1 MTPPPPLRPT
11 LYLMHG
17 MWCTG
22 ETLQSLA
29 EPLRAAGFRVE
40 APTLPNHCVDAGR
53 EERGRLGRASLL
65 DYAAFHLEQIA
76 QLPPGPPP
84 VLIGHSMGGLLAQIV
99 ASRVPVSAVSLLAPA
114 APAGFN
120 LIQPCSTLATG
131 HVLAKYG
138 FWRRSQKPPRWFA
151 NYGLFHRMSREQ
163 ARAEYDKLVFESGR
177 AYAEIVF
184 WFWDKHRASMVDPRH
199 LVAPMLV
206 LSAEHDRILPPRV
219 VERVARFF
227 PQAEYEELQDLGHM
241 MFLETGGE
249 VVASRILRWLE
260 SISLYQP
267 SATQELELED
277 LAQGSPIPGL
287 AA

>member
-1 MTPPPPLRPT
+1 MPPPPSPRTP

-22 ETLQSLA
+22 DTLQSLA

-40 APTLPNHCVDAGR
+40 APTLPDHRVDINREGR
-53 EERGRLGRASLL
+53 RRLGRASLL
-65 DYAAFHLEQIA
+65 DYARFHLEQIA

-99 ASRVPVSAVSLLAPA
+99 ASRVPVSAVGLLAPA

-120 LIQPCSTLATG
+120 LIQPSSTVATS
-131 HVLAKYG
+131 HVLAKYA
-138 FWRRSQKPPRWFA
+138 FWRRTQKPPRWLA
-151 NYGLFHRMSREQ
+151 HYGLFHRMTRAQ
-163 ARAEYDKLVFESGR
+163 AREEYDKLVWESGR

-227 PQAEYEELQDLGHM
+227 PQAEYEEMPDLGHM
-241 MFLETGGE
+241 MFLEPGGE
-249 VVASRILRWLE
+249 IVASRILRWLE

-267 SATQELELED
+267 QKPAALELAE
-277 LAQGSPIPGL
+277 LPYGSPVPGL